1 MGGKGSGRK
10 GTGVDMAQFSVRM
23 PAVLK
28 ARLES
33 LSVFTGKSR
42 SIVISE
48 LLSLALQGSSGR
60 PQQTSAENRQIP
72 ESAL

>member
-10 GTGVDMAQFSVRM
+10 GTGIDMAQFSVRM

-28 ARLES
+28 ARVES
-33 LSVFTGKSR
+33 MGVFTGKSR
-42 SIVISE
+42 SNVISE
-48 LLSLALQGSSGR
+48 LLTLDLRDSSMR
-60 PQQTSAENRQIP
+60 PQQTIAGNQQIP